1 MQKRR
6 RSEHAVSAKQTPKSC
21 SCSMCRRGKATKTG
35 HFYRKA
41 DERAYR
47 HNAKIEL
54 LKGSEVIRTAP
65 TGGYYD

>member
-1 MQKRR
+1 MK
-6 RSEHAVSAKQTPKSC
+6 STPKSC
-21 SCSMCRRGKATKTG
+21 SCRSCKRGKATNAG

-47 HNAKIEL
+47 HATKIALMKGNATL
-54 LKGSEVIRTAP
+54 PLAP